1 MDGSRWKLRRA
12 GLRGFVRRSGK
23 LLNLRRVSSE
33 TELTNL
39 PLISAARGEELSVE
53 QSQQQLQR
61 VLQSNTLRNSPTL
74 QQLLQFLGTRGLD
87 GNPEGLKE
95 YTIGVEA
102 FGRKPD
108 FDPKTDTIVRVQ
120 THRLRQ
126 KLKEY
131 YEQEGIRDHILIEI
145 PKGHYYPAFRLRAG
159 ATESAEAGG
168 ESSGGAPAS
177 TEVVP
182 AAEGALI
189 LQPESRLEAV
199 SGPVGDSRWGWLWS
213 GPVVATAVV
222 LLAIAVGYLAG
233 NLQARTAV
241 SGVAATAVPFH
252 RYPADPVKSFWAALI
267 GNDPSPIIAYP
278 NAVFLL
284 DDSNDLFRFRQ
295 GASDNR
301 GARVDPHLAK
311 EFASNPALVASAGQL
326 YYEDGYTGTGE
337 LEGVAM
343 LAGLFAQMGLTPTI
357 KTSRNITPED
367 LQQHTVILLGSPFQ
381 NIAVAQL
388 MAAGDFRF
396 DNPDSRREEWRA
408 SIVNSRPL
416 PGESAA
422 YHTERDPE
430 TEVLKLDY
438 SLISI
443 QPGVVAGHNIAVLGG
458 LDTKGTE
465 GVTRFITSRAGVES
479 LTAALAAKG
488 LKVSRGGG
496 GMPWFQALVQVH
508 LEKGDQV
515 LSTEL
520 AAVHPFPLGGV
531 GGVIAPAAAK
541 K

>member
-1 MDGSRWKLRRA
+1 MMCG
-12 GLRGFVRRSGK
+12 GFVRRCCE

-39 PLISAARGEELSVE
+39 PFMSAARGEELSVE
-53 QSQQQLQR
+53 QRQQQLQR

-74 QQLLQFLGTRGLD
+74 QQLLQFLGTRGID
-87 GNPEGLKE
+87 GNPDGLKE

-131 YEQEGIRDHILIEI
+131 YEQEGAHDQVLIEI
-145 PKGHYYPAFRLRAG
+145 PKGHYYPAFRLRAD
-159 ATESAEAGG
+159 AERAELQGR
-168 ESSGGAPAS
+168 ESSVADAEIGA
-177 TEVVP
+177 
-182 AAEGALI
+182 AAAQALE
-189 LQPESRLEAV
+189 PVAATAKGSRFRWLS
-199 SGPVGDSRWGWLWS
+199 SGPVI
-213 GPVVATAVV
+213 ATAMIA
-222 LLAIAVGYLAG
+222 LAIAIGYLADSIQG
-233 NLQARTAV
+233 RTAG
-241 SGVAATAVPFH
+241 SGVAATASPFKRH
-252 RYPADPVKSFWAALI
+252 ASDPVKSFWTALL

-430 TEVLKLDY
+430 TEVLKMDY

-479 LTAALAAKG
+479 LASALAAKG
-488 LKVSRGGG
+488 LKVTKGAG

-515 LSTEL
+515 LSTDL
-520 AAVHPFPLGGV
+520 MAVHPFPRGGT
-531 GGVIAPAAAK
+531 AAK

>member
-1 MDGSRWKLRRA
+1 MGLLWVIAAHNDGGRPQEA
-12 GLRGFVRRSGK
+12 TCAMFVRRYVK

-33 TELTNL
+33 NELTNL
-39 PLISAARGEELSVE
+39 PRITVPKREELSAE
-53 QSQQQLQR
+53 ERQQQLER

-74 QQLLQFLGTRGLD
+74 QQLLQFLGTRGIEGSPD
-87 GNPEGLKE
+87 GLKE

-131 YEQEGIRDHILIEI
+131 YEQEGVHDQVLIEI
-145 PKGHYYPAFRLRAG
+145 PKGHYYPAFRLRAESPEQAEPDSDGNAGDAESG
-159 ATESAEAGG
+159 ADAARALEQVAAAGG
-168 ESSGGAPAS
+168 SWRWLS
-177 TEVVP
+177 
-182 AAEGALI
+182 
-189 LQPESRLEAV
+189 
-199 SGPVGDSRWGWLWS
+199 SGPVIAT
-213 GPVVATAVV
+213 VVIV
-222 LLAIAVGYLAG
+222 LAIGIGYVAG
-233 NLQARTAV
+233 SFQARTAA
-241 SGVAATAVPFH
+241 SGAAPTPFH
-252 RYPADPVKSFWAALI
+252 RHTADPVKNFWAALI

-301 GARVDPHLAK
+301 GAKVDSHLAK

-367 LQQHTVILLGSPFQ
+367 LGQHTVILLGSPFQ

-408 SIVNSRPL
+408 SIVNAH
-416 PGESAA
+416 PGANESAA

-430 TEVLKLDY
+430 TEVLKMDY

-465 GVTRFITSRAGVES
+465 GITRFITSRTGVES
-479 LTAALAAKG
+479 LTAALDAKG
-488 LKVSRGGG
+488 LKVSQGAG

-520 AAVHPFPLGGV
+520 MAVHPFPRTGSVTGVV
-531 GGVIAPAAAK
+531 GGGLAGPAK

>member
-1 MDGSRWKLRRA
+1 MSA
-12 GLRGFVRRSGK
+12 GKQDEF
-23 LLNLRRVSSE
+23 
-33 TELTNL
+33 
-39 PLISAARGEELSVE
+39 SVE

-74 QQLLQFLGTRGLD
+74 QQLLQFLGTRGIE
-87 GNPEGLKE
+87 GNPDGLKE

-131 YEQEGIRDHILIEI
+131 YEQEGIHDQVLIEI
-145 PKGHYYPAFRLRAG
+145 PKGHYYPAFRLRTDSLDQSELHGNTISTPSNPDRG
-159 ATESAEAGG
+159 ANAYPSPEPEPVTAA
-168 ESSGGAPAS
+168 AS
-177 TEVVP
+177 N
-182 AAEGALI
+182 
-189 LQPESRLEAV
+189 QFRLF
-199 SGPVGDSRWGWLWS
+199 SGPVI
-213 GPVVATAVV
+213 ATAVL
-222 LLAIAVGYLAG
+222 LLAIAIGYLAG
-233 NLQARTAV
+233 SFQAHTGGN
-241 SGVAATAVPFH
+241 SLTTVASPFA
-252 RYPADPVKSFWAALI
+252 RSPSNPVKTFWTALL
-267 GNDPSPIIAYP
+267 GNDPAPIIAYP

-301 GARVDPHLAK
+301 GARVDPHLAR
-311 EFASNPALVASAGQL
+311 EFASNPTLVASAGQL

-343 LAGLFAQMGLTPTI
+343 LASLFAQMGLTPTI

-388 MAAGDFRF
+388 MATGDFRF
-396 DNPDSRREEWRA
+396 DNPDSHREEWRA
-408 SIVNSRPL
+408 SIVNAHPEAN
-416 PGESAA
+416 ESTA

-430 TEVLKLDY
+430 TEVLKMDY

-465 GVTRFITSRAGVES
+465 GVTRFITSRAGIEELS
-479 LTAALAAKG
+479 AALAAKG
-488 LKVSRGGG
+488 LKVTKGTD
-496 GMPWFQALVQVH
+496 GMPWFQALVRVH

-520 AAVHPFPLGGV
+520 SAVHPFPHLKSPTPNGGASA
-531 GGVIAPAAAK
+531 APIK

>member
-1 MDGSRWKLRRA
+1 MSVSR
-12 GLRGFVRRSGK
+12 S
-23 LLNLRRVSSE
+23 
-33 TELTNL
+33 
-39 PLISAARGEELSVE
+39 EELSVG

-74 QQLLQFLGTRGLD
+74 QQLLQFLGTRRIE
-87 GNPEGLKE
+87 GNPEGIKE

-131 YEQEGIRDHILIEI
+131 YEHEGIHDQVLIEI
-145 PKGHYYPAFRLRAG
+145 PKGHYYPAFRLRADSL
-159 ATESAEAGG
+159 EQPELHGG
-168 ESSGGAPAS
+168 EINAASDSETNANAPLS
-177 TEVVP
+177 TEPEPVT
-182 AAEGALI
+182 AAAG
-189 LQPESRLEAV
+189 SRF
-199 SGPVGDSRWGWLWS
+199 RWLFLA
-213 GPVVATAVV
+213 PVVATAML
-222 LLAIAVGYLAG
+222 LLAIAIGYLAG
-233 NLQARTAV
+233 SFQARSAGNGLTTAT
-241 SGVAATAVPFH
+241 SPFAH
-252 RYPADPVKSFWAALI
+252 NPADPVKTFWAALL
-267 GNDPSPIIAYP
+267 GNDPAPIIAYP

-301 GARVDPHLAK
+301 GARVDPHLAR
-311 EFASNPALVASAGQL
+311 EFASNPALVGSAGQL

-343 LAGLFAQMGLTPTI
+343 LSGLFAQMGLTPTI

-408 SIVNSRPL
+408 SIVNAH
-416 PGESAA
+416 PGSNERAA

-430 TEVLKLDY
+430 TEVLKMDY

-465 GVTRFITSRAGVES
+465 GVTRFITSRAGVEA
-479 LTAALAAKG
+479 LTGALAGKG
-488 LKVSRGGG
+488 LKVSRGAG

-520 AAVHPFPLGGV
+520 AAVHPFPYLNSSAPNGGASA
-531 GGVIAPAAAK
+531 APIK

>member
-1 MDGSRWKLRRA
+1 MSVTKR
-12 GLRGFVRRSGK
+12 
-23 LLNLRRVSSE
+23 
-33 TELTNL
+33 
-39 PLISAARGEELSVE
+39 EELSVE
-53 QSQQQLQR
+53 QCQQQLQR

-74 QQLLQFLGTRGLD
+74 QQLLQFLGTRGID
-87 GNPEGLKE
+87 GNPDGLKE

-131 YEQEGIRDHILIEI
+131 YEQGGIHDQVLIEI
-145 PKGHYYPAFRLRAG
+145 PKGHYYPAFRLRADSQEQAELHG
-159 ATESAEAGG
+159 VESSAADAEAARAL
-168 ESSGGAPAS
+168 EP
-177 TEVVP
+177 V
-182 AAEGALI
+182 AATG
-189 LQPESRLEAV
+189 SRWRWLS
-199 SGPVGDSRWGWLWS
+199 SGPVI
-213 GPVVATAVV
+213 AAAVIV
-222 LLAIAVGYLAG
+222 LAIAIGYLG
-233 NLQARTAV
+233 GSLQTRNAA
-241 SGVAATAVPFH
+241 SGVAAASPFNRH
-252 RYPADPVKSFWAALI
+252 GTDPVKSFWAALI

-301 GARVDPHLAK
+301 GARVDPHLAR

-388 MAAGDFRF
+388 MATGDFRF

-408 SIVNSRPL
+408 SIVNAH
-416 PGESAA
+416 PGPNESAV

-430 TEVLKLDY
+430 NEVLKMDY

-465 GVTRFITSRAGVES
+465 GITRFITSRAGVEA

-488 LKVSRGGG
+488 LKVSRGAG

-520 AAVHPFPLGGV
+520 VAVHPFPRGTAAIVV
-531 GGVIAPAAAK
+531 GGSAAGAK

>member
-1 MDGSRWKLRRA
+1 MSVTKRED
-12 GLRGFVRRSGK
+12 
-23 LLNLRRVSSE
+23 
-33 TELTNL
+33 
-39 PLISAARGEELSVE
+39 ISVE
-53 QSQQQLQR
+53 QSQEQLQR

-74 QQLLQFLGTRGLD
+74 QQLLQFLGTRRIE
-87 GNPEGLKE
+87 GNSEGLKE

-131 YEQEGIRDHILIEI
+131 YEQEGIHDQVLIEI
-145 PKGHYYPAFRLRAG
+145 PKGHYYPAFRLRADSL
-159 ATESAEAGG
+159 EPAEADGSDS
-168 ESSGGAPAS
+168 EPAHS
-177 TEVVP
+177 MEANAHPATVLASEP
-182 AAEGALI
+182 AASRANNRFLRYFSGPTVAAAALI
-189 LQPESRLEAV
+189 L
-199 SGPVGDSRWGWLWS
+199 
-213 GPVVATAVV
+213 T
-222 LLAIAVGYLAG
+222 LAIGYLAG
-233 NLQARTAV
+233 SFQAHT
-241 SGVAATAVPFH
+241 AATKNGVTPFADPFA
-252 RYPADPVKSFWAALI
+252 RKTADPVKAFWSAFL
-267 GNDPSPIIAYP
+267 GNDSSPIIAYP

-301 GARVDPHLAK
+301 GARVDPHLAR
-311 EFASNPALVASAGQL
+311 EFASNPTLVANAGQL

-343 LAGLFAQMGLTPTI
+343 LSTLFAQMGLTPTI

-367 LQQHTVILLGSPFQ
+367 LQQHSVILLGSPFQ

-388 MAAGDFRF
+388 MATGDFRF

-408 SIVNSRPL
+408 AIVNAH
-416 PGESAA
+416 PGANESPV

-430 TEVLKLDY
+430 TEVLKRDY

-465 GVTRFITSRAGVES
+465 GVTRFITSRAGIEELS
-479 LTAALAAKG
+479 AALAVKG
-488 LKVSRGGG
+488 LKVTKAAG

-520 AAVHPFPLGGV
+520 VTVHPF
-531 GGVIAPAAAK
+531 APVKSATTNIEPPSSAPPPAK

>member
-1 MDGSRWKLRRA
+1 MS
-12 GLRGFVRRSGK
+12 VGK
-23 LLNLRRVSSE
+23 R
-33 TELTNL
+33 
-39 PLISAARGEELSVE
+39 EELSVE
-53 QSQQQLQR
+53 QCQQQLQR
-61 VLQSNTLRNSPTL
+61 VLQSNALRNSPTL
-74 QQLLQFLGTRGLD
+74 QQLLQFLGTRGIE
-87 GNPEGLKE
+87 GAPEGLKE

-131 YEQEGIRDHILIEI
+131 YEQEGARDQVLIEI
-145 PKGHYYPAFRLRAG
+145 PKGHYYPAFRLRSDAPEQVEVQSESAAADTEAG
-159 ATESAEAGG
+159 ATAARALEPIAA
-168 ESSGGAPAS
+168 
-177 TEVVP
+177 
-182 AAEGALI
+182 AAEG
-189 LQPESRLEAV
+189 SRSQWWS
-199 SGPVGDSRWGWLWS
+199 SGPVI
-213 GPVVATAVV
+213 ATAVIV
-222 LLAIAVGYLAG
+222 LAIAIGYLAG
-233 NLQARTAV
+233 SIQARTAG
-241 SGVAATAVPFH
+241 SGVAATVSPFKRH
-252 RYPADPVKSFWAALI
+252 EADPVKRFWAALL

-343 LAGLFAQMGLTPTI
+343 LAGLFAQMGLTPLI
-357 KTSRNITPED
+357 KTSRNITPDD

-465 GVTRFITSRAGVES
+465 GVTRFVTSRGGVES

-488 LKVSRGGG
+488 LKVTKGAG

-515 LSTEL
+515 LSTDL
-520 AAVHPFPLGGV
+520 VAVHPFPRGGAAGVV
-531 GGVIAPAAAK
+531 GGGAVPATK

>member
-1 MDGSRWKLRRA
+1 MSIKR
-12 GLRGFVRRSGK
+12 
-23 LLNLRRVSSE
+23 
-33 TELTNL
+33 
-39 PLISAARGEELSVE
+39 EEVSVE
-53 QSQQQLQR
+53 QCQQQLHR

-74 QQLLQFLGTRGLD
+74 QHLLQFLGTRGID

-131 YEQEGIRDHILIEI
+131 YEQEGVHDQVMIEI
-145 PKGHYYPAFRLRAG
+145 PKGHYYPAFRLRADLL
-159 ATESAEAGG
+159 EQAELLGG
-168 ESSGGAPAS
+168 EGNVISNLEANAHRFIEAEP
-177 TEVVP
+177 VP
-182 AAEGALI
+182 AEPG
-189 LQPESRLEAV
+189 SRWRWLY
-199 SGPVGDSRWGWLWS
+199 SGPT
-213 GPVVATAVV
+213 VASAVI
-222 LLAIAVGYLAG
+222 LLGIVIGYLAG
-233 NLQARTAV
+233 SFQTRMGS
-241 SGVAATAVPFH
+241 SGETMAANSFGRHA
-252 RYPADPVKSFWAALI
+252 ADPVKSFWGVLL
-267 GNDPSPIIAYP
+267 GNDSSPIIAYP

-301 GARVDPHLAK
+301 GARVDPHLAR

-343 LAGLFAQMGLTPTI
+343 LVGLFARMGLTPII

-367 LQQHTVILLGSPFQ
+367 LEQHTVILLGSPFQ

-408 SIVNSRPL
+408 SIINSH
-416 PGESAA
+416 PGPNESAA
-422 YHTERDPE
+422 YHTERDPG
-430 TEVLKLDY
+430 TDVLKMDY

-465 GVTRFITSRAGVES
+465 GVTRFVTSRAGVEV

-488 LKVSRGGG
+488 MNVSRGVG
-496 GMPWFQALVQVH
+496 GMPWFQALLRVN

-515 LSTEL
+515 LSTQL
-520 AAVHPFPLGGV
+520 ATVHAFPRGAFSLSPAASGAAVP
-531 GGVIAPAAAK
+531 AK

>member
-1 MDGSRWKLRRA
+1 MI
-12 GLRGFVRRSGK
+12 
-23 LLNLRRVSSE
+23 NNQ
-33 TELTNL
+33 LTPDTNGQH
-39 PLISAARGEELSVE
+39 PSVAQNQE
-53 QSQQQLQR
+53 QLQR
-61 VLQSNTLRNSPTL
+61 VLQSNTLRNSLTL
-74 QQLLQFLGTRGLD
+74 QQLLQFLGTRAIE

-102 FGRKPD
+102 FGRKSD

-131 YEQEGIRDHILIEI
+131 YQQEGVHDQVLIEI
-145 PKGHYYPAFRLRAG
+145 PRGHYYPAFRIRADSREHPEVDNSETG
-159 ATESAEAGG
+159 PPSHSEASPDSDPELVTTSAGK
-168 ESSGGAPAS
+168 
-177 TEVVP
+177 
-182 AAEGALI
+182 LFQRY
-189 LQPESRLEAV
+189 L
-199 SGPVGDSRWGWLWS
+199 SGPV
-213 GPVVATAVV
+213 AMIV
-222 LLAIAVGYLAG
+222 LLLLTLAIGYLIGNFQAHTIAG
-233 NLQARTAV
+233 NDLTP
-241 SGVAATAVPFH
+241 ATSTFAH
-252 RYPADPVKSFWAALI
+252 RAADPVKSFWAVLL

-301 GARVDPHLAK
+301 GARVDPHLAR
-311 EFASNPALVASAGQL
+311 EFASNPTLAANAGQL

-343 LAGLFAQMGLTPTI
+343 LATLFAQMGLSPTI

-408 SIVNSRPL
+408 EIINAHPV
-416 PGESAA
+416 GHESPD

-430 TEVLKLDY
+430 TEVLKKDY

-465 GVTRFITSRAGVES
+465 GVTRFITSRPGVEALS
-479 LTAALAAKG
+479 AALAAKG
-488 LKVSRGGG
+488 MSIKKGPE
-496 GMPWFQALVQVH
+496 GMPWFQALVEVR

-520 AAVHPFPLGGV
+520 TTVHPFPAKQPASLNV
-531 GGVIAPAAAK
+531 GTDPASVK
-541 K
+541 

>member
-1 MDGSRWKLRRA
+1 MSVSRR
-12 GLRGFVRRSGK
+12 
-23 LLNLRRVSSE
+23 
-33 TELTNL
+33 
-39 PLISAARGEELSVE
+39 EELSVE
-53 QSQQQLQR
+53 QSQRQLQR
-61 VLQSNTLRNSPTL
+61 VLQSNILRNSPTL
-74 QQLLQFLGTRGLD
+74 QQLLQFLGARGIK
-87 GNPEGLKE
+87 GNPEELKE

-131 YEQEGIRDHILIEI
+131 YEQEGIYDQVLIEI
-145 PKGHYYPAFRLRAG
+145 PKGHYYSAFGLRADSL
-159 ATESAEAGG
+159 E
-168 ESSGGAPAS
+168 
-177 TEVVP
+177 
-182 AAEGALI
+182 
-189 LQPESRLEAV
+189 QPELHGGGINAASDSDKNANAHPSSEPEPVTAASANRFRWLFSR
-199 SGPVGDSRWGWLWS
+199 
-213 GPVVATAVV
+213 PVVATAEL
-222 LLAIAVGYLAG
+222 LLAIAIGYLAG
-233 NLQARTAV
+233 SLQARPA
-241 SGVAATAVPFH
+241 GNGLATIASPFNH
-252 RYPADPVKSFWAALI
+252 HSSDPVKAFWTALL
-267 GNDPSPIIAYP
+267 GNDPAPIIAYP

-301 GARVDPHLAK
+301 GTRVDPHLAR
-311 EFASNPALVASAGQL
+311 EFASNPTLVASAGQL

-343 LAGLFAQMGLTPTI
+343 LASLFAQMGLTPTI

-388 MAAGDFRF
+388 MAVGDFRF
-396 DNPDSRREEWRA
+396 DNPDLRREEWRA
-408 SIVNSRPL
+408 SIVNAHPDAN
-416 PGESAA
+416 ESAV
-422 YHTERDPE
+422 YHTERDPK
-430 TEVLKLDY
+430 TEVLKTDY

-465 GVTRFITSRAGVES
+465 GVSRFITSRAGVEA
-479 LTAALAAKG
+479 LTTALAAKG
-488 LKVSRGGG
+488 LKVSRETG
-496 GMPWFQALVQVH
+496 GMLWFQALVQVH

-520 AAVHPFPLGGV
+520 AAVHPFLQSNSSAPNV
-531 GGVIAPAAAK
+531 GASAAPVK

>member
-1 MDGSRWKLRRA
+1 MSVKRR
-12 GLRGFVRRSGK
+12 
-23 LLNLRRVSSE
+23 
-33 TELTNL
+33 
-39 PLISAARGEELSVE
+39 EELSVE

-61 VLQSNTLRNSPTL
+61 VLQSNALRNSPTL
-74 QQLLQFLGTRGLD
+74 QQLLQFLGTRGIE

-95 YTIGVEA
+95 YTIGLEA

-131 YEQEGIRDHILIEI
+131 YEQEGIHDQVLIEI
-145 PKGHYYPAFRLRAG
+145 PKGHYYAGFRLRAHSAEPSEANETG
-159 ATESAEAGG
+159 AAAGLEANGHANASVASESATAGTGQFRRYFSGPAVAVVALMLTLAIGYFAGSFHAHTAATENDLS
-168 ESSGGAPAS
+168 
-177 TEVVP
+177 
-182 AAEGALI
+182 
-189 LQPESRLEAV
+189 
-199 SGPVGDSRWGWLWS
+199 
-213 GPVVATAVV
+213 
-222 LLAIAVGYLAG
+222 
-233 NLQARTAV
+233 
-241 SGVAATAVPFH
+241 PFAH
-252 RYPADPVKSFWAALI
+252 RAADPVKAFWSVLL
-267 GNDPSPIIAYP
+267 GNDPAPIIAYP

-301 GARVDPHLAK
+301 GARVDPHLAR
-311 EFASNPALVASAGQL
+311 EFASNPTLVASAGQL

-343 LAGLFAQMGLTPTI
+343 LSTLFAQMGLKPTI

-388 MAAGDFRF
+388 MASGDFRF
-396 DNPDSRREEWRA
+396 DNPDSRREQWRA
-408 SIVNSRPL
+408 EIVNDHPSAN
-416 PGESAA
+416 ESPV

-430 TEVLKLDY
+430 TEVLKRDY

-443 QPGVVAGHNIAVLGG
+443 QPGVIAGHNIAVLGG

-465 GVTRFITSRAGVES
+465 GVTRFITSRPGVEALS
-479 LTAALAAKG
+479 AALAAKK
-488 LKVSRGGG
+488 LKVTEGAG
-496 GMPWFQALVQVH
+496 GMPWFQALVRVH

-520 AAVHPFPLGGV
+520 VTVHPFPP
-531 GGVIAPAAAK
+531 IKSAAANPESPSAAPAPIK

>member
-1 MDGSRWKLRRA
+1 MPVNKRED
-12 GLRGFVRRSGK
+12 
-23 LLNLRRVSSE
+23 
-33 TELTNL
+33 
-39 PLISAARGEELSVE
+39 LSVE
-53 QSQQQLQR
+53 QCQQQLQR

-74 QQLLQFLGTRGLD
+74 QQLLQFLGTRGIE
-87 GNPEGLKE
+87 GSPEGLKE

-131 YEQEGIRDHILIEI
+131 YEQEGIHDQVLIEI
-145 PKGHYYPAFRLRAG
+145 PKGHYYPAFQLRAHSLG
-159 ATESAEAGG
+159 QAELRSG
-168 ESSGGAPAS
+168 ESS
-177 TEVVP
+177 
-182 AAEGALI
+182 AAEAEAARALEPEALSGSGAG
-189 LQPESRLEAV
+189 SGSSSVAAV
-199 SGPVGDSRWGWLWS
+199 GNRWRWMSSGPVI
-213 GPVVATAVV
+213 ATAVV
-222 LLAIAVGYLAG
+222 VLAIALGYVAG
-233 NLQARTAV
+233 SLQARTAG
-241 SGVAATAVPFH
+241 SGVTATASPFDRH
-252 RYPADPVKSFWAALI
+252 AADPVKSFWAALL

-301 GARVDPHLAK
+301 GARVDPHLAR

-408 SIVNSRPL
+408 SIVNAH
-416 PGESAA
+416 PGANESAA

-430 TEVLKLDY
+430 TEVLKMDY

-465 GVTRFITSRAGVES
+465 GVTRFITSRTGVEA
-479 LTAALAAKG
+479 LTGALAAKG
-488 LKVSRGGG
+488 MKVGRGAG

-515 LSTEL
+515 LSTDL
-520 AAVHPFPLGGV
+520 VAVHPFPRGTAAAVV
-531 GGVIAPAAAK
+531 GGSAAGARR
-541 K
+541 

>member
-1 MDGSRWKLRRA
+1 
-12 GLRGFVRRSGK
+12 
-23 LLNLRRVSSE
+23 
-33 TELTNL
+33 
-39 PLISAARGEELSVE
+39 LINNQLAPDANNQQPSVA
-53 QSQQQLQR
+53 QNQGQLQR
-61 VLQSNTLRNSPTL
+61 VLQSNTLRNSLTL
-74 QQLLQFLGTRGLD
+74 QQLLLFLGTRAIE
-87 GNPEGLKE
+87 GNSEGLKE

-131 YEQEGIRDHILIEI
+131 YEQEGVHDQILIEI
-145 PKGHYYPAFRLRAG
+145 PRGHYYPAFRTRVDSRER
-159 ATESAEAGG
+159 TEADNAETN
-168 ESSGGAPAS
+168 PAS
-177 TEVVP
+177 HSETHSNSD
-182 AAEGALI
+182 
-189 LQPESRLEAV
+189 PERV
-199 SGPVGDSRWGWLWS
+199 TVPVGKRFQRYFA
-213 GPVVATAVV
+213 GPVVVIA
-222 LLAIAVGYLAG
+222 LLLLTLVMGYLAG
-233 NLQARTAV
+233 NFQAHTATRNGLTPVTGTFTHRT
-241 SGVAATAVPFH
+241 
-252 RYPADPVKSFWAALI
+252 ADPVKSFWAALL
-267 GNDPSPIIAYP
+267 GNDPTPIIAYP

-301 GARVDPHLAK
+301 GARVDPHLAR
-311 EFASNPALVASAGQL
+311 EFASNPTLVANAGQL

-343 LAGLFAQMGLTPTI
+343 LATLFAQMGLSPTI

-408 SIVNSRPL
+408 EIVNAHPE
-416 PGESAA
+416 GNESSD

-430 TEVLKLDY
+430 TEVLKKDY

-465 GVTRFITSRAGVES
+465 GVTRFITSRPGVEALS
-479 LTAALAAKG
+479 AALAAKG
-488 LKVSRGGG
+488 LSVTKGTG
-496 GMPWFQALVQVH
+496 GMPWFQALVEVR

-515 LSTEL
+515 LSTDL
-520 AAVHPFPLGGV
+520 LAVHSFPNTQPTASNIGSRT
-531 GGVIAPAAAK
+531 APVNK
-541 K
+541 

>member
-1 MDGSRWKLRRA
+1 MSTKR
-12 GLRGFVRRSGK
+12 
-23 LLNLRRVSSE
+23 
-33 TELTNL
+33 
-39 PLISAARGEELSVE
+39 EELSVE
-53 QSQQQLQR
+53 QCQQQLQR

-74 QQLLQFLGTRGLD
+74 QQLLQFLGTRGID

-131 YEQEGIRDHILIEI
+131 YEQEGVHDRVLIEI
-145 PKGHYYPAFRLRAG
+145 PRGHYYPAFRLRADSL
-159 ATESAEAGG
+159 EQAELLGG
-168 ESSGGAPAS
+168 ESNTADA
-177 TEVVP
+177 E
-182 AAEGALI
+182 AAQAL
-189 LQPESRLEAV
+189 EREFGSV
-199 SGPVGDSRWGWLWS
+199 SGPVATAEASRWRWLFS
-213 GPVVATAVV
+213 GPVVATVV
-222 LLAIAVGYLAG
+222 IVLAIAIGYVAG
-233 NLQARTAV
+233 ILQARTAGN
-241 SGVAATAVPFH
+241 GVAATAGPFRRH
-252 RYPADPVKSFWAALI
+252 AADPVMSFWAALL
-267 GNDPSPIIAYP
+267 GNDPSPIVAYP

-301 GARVDPHLAK
+301 GARVDPHLAR

-343 LAGLFAQMGLTPTI
+343 LEGLFAKMGLTPTI

-408 SIVNSRPL
+408 SIVNAH
-416 PGESAA
+416 PGPNESAS

-430 TEVLKLDY
+430 TEVLKMDY

-443 QPGVVAGHNIAVLGG
+443 QPGVVAGRNIAVLGG

-465 GVTRFITSRAGVES
+465 GVTRFITSPAGVEA

-488 LKVSRGGG
+488 LRVSRGAG

-515 LSTEL
+515 LSTQL
-520 AAVHPFPLGGV
+520 AAVHPFPRGAVSLSPAAVSGA
-531 GGVIAPAAAK
+531 IAPVK

>member
-1 MDGSRWKLRRA
+1 MS
-12 GLRGFVRRSGK
+12 VGK
-23 LLNLRRVSSE
+23 Q
-33 TELTNL
+33 
-39 PLISAARGEELSVE
+39 EELSVE

-74 QQLLQFLGTRGLD
+74 QQLLQFLGTRGIE

-131 YEQEGIRDHILIEI
+131 YEQEGIRDQVLIEI
-145 PKGHYYPAFRLRAG
+145 PKGHYYPAFRLR
-159 ATESAEAGG
+159 TDSLEQPELPGG
-168 ESSGGAPAS
+168 ETGSASDPEASANAHHSS
-177 TEVVP
+177 EFEHV
-182 AAEGALI
+182 AAATRNRFRWLF
-189 LQPESRLEAV
+189 
-199 SGPVGDSRWGWLWS
+199 SGPVI
-213 GPVVATAVV
+213 ATAVI
-222 LLAIAVGYLAG
+222 LLAIAIGYLAG
-233 NLQARTAV
+233 SFQAHTAGNSLTTAV
-241 SGVAATAVPFH
+241 SPFA
-252 RYPADPVKSFWAALI
+252 RSPADPVKTFWAALL
-267 GNDPSPIIAYP
+267 GNDPAPIIAYP

-301 GARVDPHLAK
+301 GARVDPHLAR
-311 EFASNPALVASAGQL
+311 EFASNPTLVASAGQL

-396 DNPDSRREEWRA
+396 DNPDSHREEWRA
-408 SIVNSRPL
+408 SIVNTHPEAN
-416 PGESAA
+416 ESAA

-430 TEVLKLDY
+430 TEVLKMDY

-465 GVTRFITSRAGVES
+465 GVTRFITSRVGIEELS
-479 LTAALAAKG
+479 AALAAKG
-488 LKVSRGGG
+488 LKVTKGAD
-496 GMPWFQALVQVH
+496 GMPRFQALVRVH

-520 AAVHPFPLGGV
+520 AAVHPFPHLKSSAPTGGASA
-531 GGVIAPAAAK
+531 APVK

>member
-1 MDGSRWKLRRA
+1 MSVAKGD
-12 GLRGFVRRSGK
+12 
-23 LLNLRRVSSE
+23 
-33 TELTNL
+33 
-39 PLISAARGEELSVE
+39 ELSAE
-53 QSQQQLQR
+53 QRQQQLER
-61 VLQSNTLRNSPTL
+61 VLQSNALRNSPTL
-74 QQLLQFLGTRGLD
+74 QQLLQFLGTRGIE
-87 GNPEGLKE
+87 GSPEGLKE

-159 ATESAEAGG
+159 AASLAEAGG
-168 ESSGGAPAS
+168 ESGGSASAS
-177 TEVVP
+177 TSTSAEVIP
-182 AAEGALI
+182 TAEGAVA
-189 LQPESRLEAV
+189 LQPESRLGSVAGSI
-199 SGPVGDSRWGWLWS
+199 SGAAPVGGSRWGWMWS
-213 GPVVATAVV
+213 GPVIATAVV

-233 NLQARTAV
+233 SIQTRTAV
-241 SGVAATAVPFH
+241 NGAVATASPFK
-252 RYPADPVKSFWAALI
+252 RRAADPVKNFWASLI

-479 LTAALAAKG
+479 LTASLAAKG
-488 LKVSRGGG
+488 LKVSRGAD

-520 AAVHPFPLGGV
+520 AAVHPFPRGGAV
-531 GGVIAPAAAK
+531 GVAAPAGGK

>member
-1 MDGSRWKLRRA
+1 
-12 GLRGFVRRSGK
+12 
-23 LLNLRRVSSE
+23 
-33 TELTNL
+33 
-39 PLISAARGEELSVE
+39 
-53 QSQQQLQR
+53 
-61 VLQSNTLRNSPTL
+61 
-74 QQLLQFLGTRGLD
+74 LQFLGTRGIE

-131 YEQEGIRDHILIEI
+131 YEQEGIHDQVLIEI
-145 PKGHYYPAFRLRAG
+145 PKGHYYPAFRLRADAAEVPELHGGDIG
-159 ATESAEAGG
+159 AASDSEAIANVHASEAEVVA
-168 ESSGGAPAS
+168 APAGNRS
-177 TEVVP
+177 P
-182 AAEGALI
+182 
-189 LQPESRLEAV
+189 RFF
-199 SGPVGDSRWGWLWS
+199 S
-213 GPVVATAVV
+213 GPVVATAA
-222 LLAIAVGYLAG
+222 LLFAIAIGYLAG
-233 NLQARTAV
+233 SFQSRSAGSGLTTAASPFAHK
-241 SGVAATAVPFH
+241 SG
-252 RYPADPVKSFWAALI
+252 DPVKTFWTALL
-267 GNDPSPIIAYP
+267 GNDPTPIIAYP

-301 GARVDPHLAK
+301 GARVDPHLAR
-311 EFASNPALVASAGQL
+311 EFASNPTLVASAGQL

-337 LEGVAM
+337 LEGVAV

-388 MAAGDFRF
+388 MAVGDFRF

-408 SIVNSRPL
+408 SIVNAH
-416 PGESAA
+416 PGANESAA

-430 TEVLKLDY
+430 TEVLKMDY

-465 GVTRFITSRAGVES
+465 GVTRFITSRAGVEALS
-479 LTAALAAKG
+479 AALAAKG
-488 LKVSRGGG
+488 LKVSKGPS
-496 GMPWFQALVQVH
+496 GMPWFQALVRVH

-520 AAVHPFPLGGV
+520 AAVHLFPHLNSSV
-531 GGVIAPAAAK
+531 QNVEAPAAPAK